1 MSDPGLPAEALAT
14 IEAVAGAIRAELGAE
29 VDAYP
34 GCREPEGADPLNRAF
49 RAAARALLAAD
60 GTPAAELTTTVS
72 RALRRVAERRLAS
85 EGWDSNRIRAL
96 IEEEPG
102 SPDDWLCFLTLS
114 SRPQI
119 EPPLDPDRT

>member
-1 MSDPGLPAEALAT
+1 MSDPGLPAETLAT

-34 GCREPEGADPLNRAF
+34 GCRSPEGADPLNRAF
-49 RAAARALLAAD
+49 RAVVRDLLPLED
-60 GTPAAELTTTVS
+60 PAGPDLSAFVS
-72 RALRRVAERRLAS
+72 RTLRRVARRRLEA
-85 EGWDSNRIRAL
+85 EGRDDLRVKAL

-102 SPDDWLCFLTLS
+102 TPDDWLCYLILS

-119 EPPLDPDRT
+119 EALL